1 MAKKRRSAQIREQ
14 RRQARGAPP
23 GEESA
28 AMNRVDLMH
37 RAAIEAAQR
46 RRRLALWL
54 EHFEAMQKTPT
65 RTEEERR
72 AKAEALG
79 LMEQSYPR

>member
-1 MAKKRRSAQIREQ
+1 
-14 RRQARGAPP
+14 
-23 GEESA
+23 
-28 AMNRVDLMH
+28 MNRVERMRQTAL
-37 RAAIEAAQR
+37 EAAQR

-54 EHFEAMQKTPT
+54 EHFEAMNRTAVRTP
-65 RTEEERR
+65 EEAR

>member
-1 MAKKRRSAQIREQ
+1 
-14 RRQARGAPP
+14 
-23 GEESA
+23 
-28 AMNRVDLMH
+28 MNRVDLMH

-54 EHFEAMQKTPT
+54 ESFERMEKTPT

-72 AKAEALG
+72 AKAEALD
-79 LMEQSYPR
+79 LMSRACPR

>member
-1 MAKKRRSAQIREQ
+1 MNRIDRM
-14 RRQARGAPP
+14 RQAA
-23 GEESA
+23 
-28 AMNRVDLMH
+28 L
-37 RAAIEAAQR
+37 EAAQR

-54 EHFEAMQKTPT
+54 EHFEAMNRTPA

>member
-1 MAKKRRSAQIREQ
+1 MS
-14 RRQARGAPP
+14 RQ
-23 GEESA
+23 
-28 AMNRVDLMH
+28 DLMH

-54 EHFEAMQKTPT
+54 EHFEAMNRTAVRTP
-65 RTEEERR
+65 EEAR